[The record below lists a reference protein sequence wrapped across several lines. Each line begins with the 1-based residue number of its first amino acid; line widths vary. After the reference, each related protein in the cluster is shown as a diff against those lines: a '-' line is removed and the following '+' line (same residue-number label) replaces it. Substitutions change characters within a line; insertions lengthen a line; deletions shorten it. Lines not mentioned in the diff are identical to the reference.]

1 MIIAYTDKLANK
13 MTTTQQQGYALVMDD
28 HPLVCKGLCE
38 FVRSLRV
45 ADEVLG
51 LSSEDEFEKL
61 LAARGSPRLVLLDF
75 WLQGSDSGHLVQ
87 RLVQL
92 SPAPRVLVMSGD
104 DRPAVALQAKRYGAH
119 GFVAKREEPVQLAD
133 AIDQVLSG
141 WQAFPQA
148 MPASDWAALND
159 NLSAATPSLGMPLR
173 ELGLTQR
180 QGQVLQLILQGQPN
194 KQIAAQLNLSEHT
207 VKQYV
212 SDVLQTLGVSSRVE
226 AITRLAGYKLL
237 LD

>member
-1 MIIAYTDKLANK
+1 LIIFQADKLTRN
-13 MTTTQQQGYALVMDD
+13 MQTTQQPSYALVMDD

-45 ADEVLG
+45 ANEVLG
-51 LSSEDEFEKL
+51 LASESELSQL
-61 LAARGSPRLVLLDF
+61 LAERGAPKLVLLDF
-75 WLQGSDSGHLVQ
+75 WLLGGDSGQIVQ
-87 RLVQL
+87 RLVKL
-92 SPAPRVLVMSGD
+92 SPEPRVLVMSGD
-104 DRPAVALQAKRYGAH
+104 DRPAIALQAKRYGAH
-119 GFVAKREEPVQLAD
+119 GYVAKRDEPTYLAD
-133 AIDQVLSG
+133 AVQRLMAGLQV
-141 WQAFPQA
+141 FPQD
-148 MPASDWAALND
+148 MPSSDWAALND
-159 NLSAATPSLGMPLR
+159 GLSASPSLGLPLS

-194 KQIAAQLNLSEHT
+194 RQIATQLNLSEHT

-212 SDVLQTLGVSSRVE
+212 SDVLQVLGVSSRVE

>member
-1 MIIAYTDKLANK
+1 
-13 MTTTQQQGYALVMDD
+13 MDD

-51 LSSEDEFEKL
+51 LASESELAEL
-61 LAARGSPRLVLLDF
+61 LAKRGPPKLVLLDF
-75 WLQGSDSGHLVQ
+75 WLNGGDSGPIVQ
-87 RLVQL
+87 RLGKL
-92 SPAPRVLVMSGD
+92 LPAPRVLVMSGD

-119 GFVAKREEPVQLAD
+119 GFVAKRDEPGYLSD
-133 AIDQVLSG
+133 AIDRLMAGLLV
-141 WQAFPQA
+141 FPHD
-148 MPASDWAALND
+148 MPISDWAALND
-159 NLSAATPSLGMPLR
+159 GLSATPSLGLPLR
-173 ELGLTQR
+173 ELGLTPR

-194 KQIAAQLNLSEHT
+194 RQIATQLNLSEHT

-212 SDVLQTLGVSSRVE
+212 SDVLQVLGVGSRVE
-226 AITRLAGYKLL
+226 AITRLAGYKLQ

>member
-1 MIIAYTDKLANK
+1 MN
-13 MTTTQQQGYALVMDD
+13 TTQQPGYALVMDD

-45 ADEVLG
+45 VGEVLG
-51 LSSEDEFEKL
+51 LSSEAELDKL
-61 LAARGSPRLVLLDF
+61 LAARGAPRLVLLDF

-92 SPAPRVLVMSGD
+92 IPAPRVLVMSGD

-119 GFVAKREEPVQLAD
+119 GFVAKREEPALLAD
-133 AIDQVLSG
+133 AIDQVLAG
-141 WQAFPQA
+141 LKAFPQD

-159 NLSAATPSLGMPLR
+159 SLSAATPSLGMPLR

-194 KQIAAQLNLSEHT
+194 KQIATQLNLSEHT

-212 SDVLQTLGVSSRVE
+212 SDVLQTLGVGSRVE
-226 AITRLAGYKLL
+226 AITRLSGYKLL